1 MIPLVLYKSHLN
13 KSSKLAK
20 FVIEILLSLISRAPI
35 PLDIDWRLW
44 SFFHRH
50 YIKKLEKESL
60 LMERKQL
67 QLKLRVKVETI
78 WATRQCLLNY
88 PFRASRVYVDSLNVR
103 CRPLI
108 DLNRVQDLKKVIPRR
123 KT

>member
-44 SFFHRH
+44 SSFHRH